1 MVFMKKYLIGSSI
14 LLSVVLA
21 GCSEDIDNSAE
32 KESVVQSENSGDEKS
47 SSNVNINI
55 KEEKDIDTEELTKEE
70 KKQVE
75 EVTKKVSSASELS
88 PFNN

>member
-1 MVFMKKYLIGSSI
+1 MKKYLIGSSI